1 MSTILKCCCEVRGSA
16 EETVDHHILCF
27 ASCLLSFSFDMLKKW
42 QHSEDKDWTEMA
54 KIRRLDAAEIR
65 QKRNQVT
72 IES

>member
-1 MSTILKCCCEVRGSA
+1 MSTILNWCCELRGRA

-42 QHSEDKDWTEMA
+42 QHSKDEDWTGMA
-54 KIRRLDAAEIR
+54 KMWRLDAAEIR
-65 QKRNQVT
+65 QKTNEVT